1 MNKYTE
7 LASTRKLT
15 LTISSPDQG
24 GAMQETLARMKEES
38 KSLSKLKGDSLKLK
52 IKLKNVF
59 YDSILCFSYAFPISP
74 PPLLLYVNILGDIF
88 VFISSISLTHLLSHV

>member
-38 KSLSKLKGDSLKLK
+38 KSFSKLKGDSFKL
-52 IKLKNVF
+52 
-59 YDSILCFSYAFPISP
+59 
-74 PPLLLYVNILGDIF
+74 
-88 VFISSISLTHLLSHV
+88 